1 MRLARLALQVT
12 VVVWAGFVL
21 AGLIVGLA
29 QAPGLALFGM
39 LALAL
44 FGAKQRFVGSAWT
57 FGSARLSRVE
67 DLARAGFLGAPS
79 GLLVCQVKVPFWLA
93 CKLLFKLRSHAQAC
107 VLFFAALNRR
117 PVPVRVNS
125 GVHTLIVAPSGAGKG
140 VSLVIPTLLTDDTSA
155 IVLDVKGELVRETAA
170 ARRKMGH
177 RVVVLDPFGKVN
189 GRDTFNPLSVIDSDD
204 AAGLEDV
211 KALSEAA
218 VARQGTEHEPHWN
231 NSAEMFISAVTGFVA
246 QAATGAHRNLQTVA
260 LVLADPAELAGATKA
275 MQASPAWGGM
285 LARMG
290 AQLGHF
296 ADREKGSVLTTAN
309 RHLNFLNTPMVAAN
323 TKETSFDPYTLK
335 AGKMTVYLVIPPEYL
350 RSHSG
355 LLRLWLAAL
364 QRAVVKSG
372 PGEQRKVNFLID
384 EAGALGN
391 LPFALDALTQL
402 RGYGVRV
409 TLVYQS
415 LGQLKTCFPD
425 GQDQTVLSNTDVQ
438 IYFGIN
444 DYATAD
450 EAVSKR
456 IGMCTVPNWSENGG
470 ESTSHSTDGN
480 GSPSTS
486 TNRNTGYSVSE
497 VGRAVL
503 QPEEIMQLSQ
513 REAIVFAPHVPP
525 VHCWLVR
532 YYERSFRR
540 AIHRLT
546 RFGRFLMTVR
556 SLGLAA
562 SSLLLAG
569 VMLHAVH
576 TAQRVPQHPAPDRQV
591 K

>member
-12 VVVWAGFVL
+12 VVVWAGFLL

-39 LALAL
+39 VALVL
-44 FGAKQRFVGSAWT
+44 FGAKRRFVGSGWT
-57 FGSARLSRVE
+57 FGSARLARVE
-67 DLARAGFLGAPS
+67 DLARAGFVGASS
-79 GLLVCQVKVPFWLA
+79 GVLVCQVKVPFVLA

-140 VSLVIPTLLTDDTSA
+140 VSFVIPALLTSDDSA
-155 IVLDVKGELVRETAA
+155 IVLDVKGELVRETAD

-189 GRDTFNPLSVIDSDD
+189 GRDTFNPLSVIGSDD
-204 AAGLEDV
+204 ALGLDDV
-211 KALSEAA
+211 KALAEAVVVRTGHESERHWNDSAESVIAA
-218 VARQGTEHEPHWN
+218 VA
-231 NSAEMFISAVTGFVA
+231 GFVA
-246 QAATGAHRNLQTVA
+246 QAATPDHRNLQTVS
-260 LVLADPAELAGATKA
+260 LVLADPAELSGATKA
-275 MQASPAWGGM
+275 MQGSPAWGGM

-296 ADREKGSVLTTAN
+296 ENREKSSVLTTSN
-309 RHLNFLNTPMVAAN
+309 RHLSFLTTPAVAN
-323 TKETSFDPYTLK
+323 STKETTFDPYTLK
-335 AGKMTVYLVIPPEYL
+335 TGKMTVYLVIPPEYL

-364 QRAVVKSG
+364 QRVVVKSG
-372 PGEQRKVNFLID
+372 LGEERKVTFLID

-391 LPFALDALTQL
+391 MPFVLDALTQL
-402 RGYGVRV
+402 RGYGARV

-415 LGQLKTCFPD
+415 LGQLKTCFPG

-438 IYFGIN
+438 VYFSIN
-444 DYATAD
+444 DYATA

-470 ESTSHSTDGN
+470 ESTSHSTDAS

-486 TNRNTGYSVSE
+486 TTRNTGYSVSE
-497 VGRAVL
+497 VAREVL
-503 QPEEIMQLSQ
+503 KPEEIMQHSQ

-525 VHCWLVR
+525 IFCWMSR
-532 YYERSFRR
+532 FYERSFRR
-540 AIHRLT
+540 VLHRLT

-556 SLGLAA
+556 SFGLAA
-562 SSLLLAG
+562 SSLLLAC
-569 VMLHAVH
+569 VMLDAVH
-576 TAQRVPQHPAPDRQV
+576 KAQRAPHRPASDWKV